1 MPARRFFVACFAG
14 LKSVIVELSQGDV
27 MVDPANDLSG
37 HVFILGVGA
46 QRAGTSW
53 LYNYLTSHP
62 CVCMSEIK
70 ELHYFNALWSENH
83 RLHAHKLFT
92 SALKRLASGIDRTG
106 SRMSPEVAAQGVRA
120 MTDRIAMFDGGDKA
134 YIDYFRSR
142 VAPHHT
148 HFGEITPAYSLLP
161 VESFRHI
168 RSLFPNIRVIF
179 LMRDPVHRV
188 VSALHI
194 HAGPEN
200 PKTGEVFFAALRDPI
215 MVERTRYDLTVSN
228 LRAVF
233 PPECLFFGFYETLF
247 CDASIRAL
255 CEFLRLPFKPG
266 EYGQFSNSS
275 TGQPALLTS
284 SQIDDGR
291 SVFADTYAFC
301 RREFGSAV
309 PANWHG

>member
-1 MPARRFFVACFAG
+1 
-14 LKSVIVELSQGDV
+14 
-27 MVDPANDLSG
+27 MVDPADDLSG
-37 HVFILGVGA
+37 NVFILGVGA

-53 LYNYLTSHP
+53 LYNYLTSHS

-70 ELHYFNALWSENH
+70 EIHYFNALGSESH
-83 RLHAHKLFT
+83 RLYAQKLFT
-92 SALKRLASGIDRTG
+92 SALQRLTYGVDRQGT
-106 SRMSPEVAAQGVRA
+106 RLPPEIAAQGVRA
-120 MTDRIAMFDGGDKA
+120 MTDRLAMFDGGDTA
-134 YIDYFRSR
+134 YIDFFRSR
-142 VAPHHT
+142 VAPHQT

-179 LMRDPVHRV
+179 LMRDPVHRIL
-188 VSALHI
+188 SALHI
-194 HAGPEN
+194 HAGPNE
-200 PKTGEVFFAALRDPI
+200 PKTGEAFLAALRDP
-215 MVERTRYDLTVSN
+215 MTVERTRYDVTISN

-266 EYGQFSNSS
+266 EYAQFFNAS
-275 TGQPALLTS
+275 TGQPASLTPT
-284 SQIDDGR
+284 QINAGR
-291 SVFADTYAFC
+291 SVFAGTYAFC

-309 PANWHG
+309 PAGWYG